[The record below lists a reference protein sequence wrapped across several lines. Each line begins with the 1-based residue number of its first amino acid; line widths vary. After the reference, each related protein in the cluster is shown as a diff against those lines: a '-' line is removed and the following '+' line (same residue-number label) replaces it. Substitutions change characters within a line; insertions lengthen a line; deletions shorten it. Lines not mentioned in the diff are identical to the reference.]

1 LLFLKTK
8 EKEKENLHLGP
19 WTSFFFSPRVPGWF
33 EKQRRGGRPESGVG
47 AHRGRGESGGKASRR
62 REEPKGGLGW
72 ARDGWRRRLRGAG
85 APAAA
90 FGGGGG
96 GPVVRG
102 GGERVGEHRWR
113 PRELA
118 AGVVGHEGGRRRGLR
133 GSLGRG
139 GANGGGVGRFRAE
152 GQTGRGARAQGG
164 RREE

>member
-1 LLFLKTK
+1 M
-8 EKEKENLHLGP
+8 
-19 WTSFFFSPRVPGWF
+19 
-33 EKQRRGGRPESGVG
+33 G

-72 ARDGWRRRLRGAG
+72 TRDGWRRRLRGAG

-113 PRELA
+113 PRKLA

-133 GSLGRG
+133 GEL
-139 GANGGGVGRFRAE
+139 GGGGGHGGGGGRSRQQRLAE
-152 GQTGRGARAQGG
+152 RGARAQEGKRDG
-164 RREE
+164 

>member
-1 LLFLKTK
+1 M
-8 EKEKENLHLGP
+8 HLGP

-47 AHRGRGESGGKASRR
+47 AHRRRGRSGGEAPRS
-62 REEPKGGLGW
+62 REEPKDGLGW
-72 ARDGWRRRLRGAG
+72 ARDGWRRRLRGAV

-118 AGVVGHEGGRRRGLR
+118 AGVIGHEGGRRRGLR
-133 GSLGRG
+133 GNLGRG
-139 GANGGGVGRFRAE
+139 GGHGWRRWPFQAE
-152 GQTGRGARAQGG
+152 RGAWSRLSRSGRKERGVRALWSSRDGS
-164 RREE
+164 R